1 MGKSFRSPRNV
12 LEFYTNLPV
21 YTLIKLCLF
30 DIFQEKGVRY
40 LIHDVHCDENGDFQ
54 QAQCAVM
61 LNSGREGCFC
71 IDRENWMSHV
81 PGPMA
86 HTREELDCSMINSG
100 RGPYQG
106 G

>member
-1 MGKSFRSPRNV
+1 MS
-12 LEFYTNLPV
+12 L
-21 YTLIKLCLF
+21 

-106 G
+106 VKSFLREYSPTMTNYINQLLYWYIEQ